1 VHCHLPVLMIEKEIY
16 IWMIYY
22 KKWLTVLFLGCFLM
36 IQNLSAQ
43 EWQTNLGKAQEL
55 AKKNNE
61 NIILVFQ
68 GSDWC
73 APCIKLE
80 REVWSTEEFQKLAK
94 DHFVMLKADFPRKK
108 QNKLP
113 ATQEEHNKTL
123 ASKYNPNG
131 YFPYVV
137 VLDANGKVLGQT
149 GYEKS
154 TPKAYFDKLK
164 SF

>member
-1 VHCHLPVLMIEKEIY
+1 MAA
-16 IWMIYY
+16 
-22 KKWLTVLFLGCFLM
+22 LFLGCFLV

-43 EWQTNLGKAQEL
+43 EWQTNLEKAQDL
-55 AKKNNE
+55 AQKNN
-61 NIILVFQ
+61 NHIVLVFQ

-73 APCIKLE
+73 APCIKLD
-80 REVWSTEEFQKLAK
+80 REIWSTQEFQSLAK
-94 DHFVMLKADFPRKK
+94 GHFVMLKADFPRKK

-113 ATQEEHNKTL
+113 AVQEEHNKTL

-137 VLDANGKVLGQT
+137 VLDATGKVLGQA
-149 GYEKS
+149 GYEKT
-154 TPKAYFDKLK
+154 TPKAYFNKLN